1 MKIVPCKFTHL
12 MKMKKVRII
21 VHDALHGICR
31 KCSRIEKR
39 R

>member
-1 MKIVPCKFTHL
+1 

-31 KCSRIEKR
+31 KCSRIEKKEINYLIFI
-39 R
+39 